1 MVIRGW
7 ILNDVICTE
16 VKLNVAESASQYLLR
31 LARNLNSYPS
41 AECVFFLEGITFEDL
56 CSKSPPF
63 NGRSRNNLDYFF
75 LCMPFALTKDKR
87 SKRQFFKVLNGG
99 QFILSVDNTR
109 LSFFMDPTSELFI
122 LSNKG

>member
-1 MVIRGW
+1 MKIYAAKAHLSRK
-7 ILNDVICTE
+7 E
-16 VKLNVAESASQYLLR
+16 V
-31 LARNLNSYPS
+31 
-41 AECVFFLEGITFEDL
+41 GII
-56 CSKSPPF
+56 KII
-63 NGRSRNNLDYFF
+63 F

>member
-1 MVIRGW
+1 
-7 ILNDVICTE
+7 
-16 VKLNVAESASQYLLR
+16 
-31 LARNLNSYPS
+31 
-41 AECVFFLEGITFEDL
+41 
-56 CSKSPPF
+56 
-63 NGRSRNNLDYFF
+63 
-75 LCMPFALTKDKR
+75 MPFALTKDKR